1 MNEKA
6 LKIFQV
12 FSKAMFEL
20 YYLSFGQDITGVQ
33 EWINS
38 CISGKADRIIG
49 G

>member
-20 YYLSFGQDITGVQ
+20 YYHSFGQDIAGVQ

-38 CISGKADRIIG
+38 CISGKADRIISG
-49 G
+49 